1 MTAPADRCALGG
13 HSTRDGHLA
22 DVVDPLR
29 RDRCTMDLEQH
40 RPELTRY
47 CTRMLR
53 SRFDADD
60 AIQETMIRAWRSL
73 DRFEHRSHVR
83 TWLYRIA
90 TNVCVDMMRKRQRVA
105 VPVDVSA
112 GPPLPSERN
121 DDPAGI
127 AEANEGLRLAMLNA
141 VQCLPPRQRAVF
153 VLADVLRWSAQE
165 TADVLGT
172 TLIAVNSLRQR
183 ARASRAATVR
193 RPDVATGS
201 ARSLSGTAC
210 DLLGAYADAM
220 VRQDV
225 RELVAVATADADAAA

>member
-1 MTAPADRCALGG
+1 MISPAAGQTPAG
-13 HSTRDGHLA
+13 HASRDGHLA
-22 DVVDPLR
+22 DVIDPPR

-47 CTRMLR
+47 CARMLR

-60 AIQETMIRAWRSL
+60 AIQETMIRAWRNL
-73 DRFEHRSHVR
+73 DRFEHRSQVR

-112 GPPLPSERN
+112 APPAASERN
-121 DDPAGI
+121 DDPAGV
-127 AEANEGLRLAMLNA
+127 ADANEGLRLAMLRA

-153 VLADVLRWSAQE
+153 ILTDVLRWSAQE

-172 TLIAVNSLRQR
+172 TVIAVNSLRQR
-183 ARASRAATVR
+183 ARASLAATVR
-193 RPDVATGS
+193 PSDVATGS

-210 DLLGAYADAM
+210 DLVGAYADAM
-220 VRQDV
+220 VRHDV
-225 RELVAVATADADAAA
+225 KELVAVATADAAA